1 MPSSRRKRAHSSREL
16 FSCLLKILVAA
27 KISAKA
33 PTQIV
38 TQFPSRRDGG
48 APRGMRNL
56 QYLLLTRVRDYHPAD
71 DEVKQG
77 YRINSKSFP
86 VCWLAIPK
94 ELYGGC
100 KGKRKM
106 EKNGVSCEFY
116 RKFAEC
122 TKVENLMKRCTSCVF

>member
-1 MPSSRRKRAHSSREL
+1 MPSSRRKRAHSSRVL

-33 PTQIV
+33 PTQVV

-86 VCWLAIPK
+86 VWWLAIPK
-94 ELYGGC
+94 ELYGGKC
-100 KGKRKM
+100 
-106 EKNGVSCEFY
+106 
-116 RKFAEC
+116 
-122 TKVENLMKRCTSCVF
+122 